1 MFSSQ
6 QFCNY
11 HKSAAKNA
19 FLHISSE
26 FLHKM
31 FAHFMI
37 NLLCAFNCHTHTTL
51 AHTHTQTDSHTTIS
65 KQNIRAFEMQKLTRF
80 GVFWMEIWIWIWDA
94 HILCKFRLLV
104 NIYCRR
110 QSDWYKGE
118 CYTAD
123 DPLTGRGTHTHVK
136 KRLKPK
142 PEQKIFN

>member
-26 FLHKM
+26 FLHKT

-37 NLLCAFNCHTHTTL
+37 NLLCAFNCHTHKN
-51 AHTHTQTDSHTTIS
+51 TQIDSHIAIS
-65 KQNIRAFEMQKLTRF
+65 KQNVRTFKMQKLTRF
-80 GVFWMEIWIWIWDA
+80 GVFWIEIWIWIWDA
-94 HILCKFRLLV
+94 HILCKFCMLV

-110 QSDWYKGE
+110 QTDWNKGVLHSWRS
-118 CYTAD
+118 THGAWHVIA
-123 DPLTGRGTHTHVK
+123 HTHIRAK
-136 KRLKPK
+136 KS
-142 PEQKIFN
+142 